1 MVFIH
6 FVSIAILICDMLKWL
21 LIINS
26 LIMKYLILAIIVIA
40 SSLQV
45 TAQLR
50 LGQAKSEINFR
61 EGASLSSKVINTISV
76 SNLLVVLPG
85 ESQNGF
91 AEVFDVE
98 TSSYGFVAESLITIT
113 DTLNFQ
119 KQKFFERSGESRKGF
134 VEIELI
140 NQTSKNLFVW
150 INRHIYNLSAYE
162 KKVLVMDTEEIIFFS
177 SAPGLFPAF
186 GKEVLKKG
194 NTYRWH
200 FSI

>member
-1 MVFIH
+1 
-6 FVSIAILICDMLKWL
+6 MLKWL

-26 LIMKYLILAIIVIA
+26 LIMKYLILTIILVA
-40 SSLQV
+40 SSLQA

-85 ESQNGF
+85 DSQNGF

-119 KQKFFERSGESRKGF
+119 KQKFFERSGESRNGF

-140 NQTSKNLFVW
+140 NQTSKDLFVW

-177 SAPGLFPAF
+177 SAPGLFPVF
-186 GKEVLKKG
+186 GKEILKKG

-200 FSI
+200 FDI